1 MIGCRDDAAFPR
13 FLEAFFN
20 DFFVFIELFVHF
32 FCFHLV
38 LESVGIVGLGVVV
51 DGFAL
56 EFSEVDLDFGG
67 TEVSVM
73 VVFSDFGG
81 EFGVLESEEGKFSG
95 FALVVFG
102 DFTVGDL
109 IGEGLEV
116 LLDLFLREVF
126 GDVLD
131 DDSAHGWFDNT
142 FLL

>member
-1 MIGCRDDAAFPR
+1 M
-13 FLEAFFN
+13 
-20 DFFVFIELFVHF
+20 
-32 FCFHLV
+32 
-38 LESVGIVGLGVVV
+38 
-51 DGFAL
+51 

-73 VVFSDFGG
+73 VVFSDLGG
-81 EFGVLESEEGKFSG
+81 KFGVLESEEYKFSG

-116 LLDLFLREVF
+116 LVDLFLREVF

-142 FLL
+142 FFIIIWQINNSVIIFEMANVRFLQRNDNLVN

>member
-1 MIGCRDDAAFPR
+1 MIGGRDDAAFPG

-38 LESVGIVGLGVVV
+38 LESVRIVGLRVVV

-73 VVFSDFGG
+73 VVFSDLGG

-95 FALVVFG
+95 FALVIFG

-109 IGEGLEV
+109 IGKGLEV